1 MNIIDTLFNAQYSN
15 TTWLSQY
22 QNVKPFW
29 ILLQQEITELAMVSA
44 GTGKLQS
51 DHHHQHTDA
60 EYNKGDSN
68 LFMQTS
74 IHWSFE
80 SSILANIE

>member
-1 MNIIDTLFNAQYSN
+1 
-15 TTWLSQY
+15 
-22 QNVKPFW
+22 
-29 ILLQQEITELAMVSA
+29 MVSA

-60 EYNKGDSN
+60 EYNKGNSN
-68 LFMQTS
+68 LFKQTS

-80 SSILANIE
+80 SSILANIEQQQIVEMHLHPSFHHHP